1 MIGQG
6 GGGNPEGGWL
16 YFHFALLFELHAT
29 RFLNSFPQ
37 GNGNKITCL
46 RNYRVK
52 NELTATVLG
61 LLLTQTFNGGK
72 RQRKAGTING
82 AGEREHAFER
92 QETWVHHP
100 EYVIPPSWGLH
111 FSIVKTRVLNQ
122 DLKISQFLQEE
133 IG

>member
-1 MIGQG
+1 MIVQG

-16 YFHFALLFELHAT
+16 YFHSALLFELHAT
-29 RFLNSFPQ
+29 RFMNSFPQ

-72 RQRKAGTING
+72 RQRRAGTING
-82 AGEREHAFER
+82 AGKANTHLRDRRPGPTILSMSFP
-92 QETWVHHP
+92 HP
-100 EYVIPPSWGLH
+100 GA
-111 FSIVKTRVLNQ
+111 SI
-122 DLKISQFLQEE
+122 SP
-133 IG
+133 